1 MAPDIVPPES
11 GKSSDE
17 VPVTLP
23 VKLPV
28 TLPVMSPVTLPLR
41 GPENKF
47 AVTVPEAFAFVAI
60 TVPVNVGEVPNT
72 NKPVPVSSV
81 TAEIKFALLGVAK
94 KVATLLARPDTPV
107 DIGNPVPL
115 VRTTAD
121 GVPSA
126 GVTRVGLLANTA
138 APVPV
143 SSVKADARLAL
154 DGVARKVATP
164 LPRPSTPVDI
174 GNPVVFVSTPE
185 AGVPSAGA
193 TKVL

>member
-72 NKPVPVSSV
+72 NKPVPV
-81 TAEIKFALLGVAK
+81 
-94 KVATLLARPDTPV
+94 
-107 DIGNPVPL
+107 
-115 VRTTAD
+115 
-121 GVPSA
+121 
-126 GVTRVGLLANTA
+126 
-138 APVPV
+138 
-143 SSVKADARLAL
+143 
-154 DGVARKVATP
+154 
-164 LPRPSTPVDI
+164 
-174 GNPVVFVSTPE
+174 
-185 AGVPSAGA
+185 
-193 TKVL
+193 